1 MTSDKYDVLLEILGY
16 GSMQFKLSCETIDK
30 HYEGACEFAEEIG
43 IKISYEDQYSL
54 VLWNDEVNDM
64 IHVVVAL
71 YEVCKLSNEDAMR
84 IMLKAHKKGKSIV
97 KTGTFK
103 EMDSMKAGLNDRNLS
118 ASIHQS
124 KS

>member
-1 MTSDKYDVLLEILGY
+1 MTADKYDVLLELLGFKSTQY
-16 GSMQFKLSCETIDK
+16 KLSAESIDR
-30 HYEGACEFAEEIG
+30 HYEGACELAEEIG

-64 IHVVVAL
+64 IHVVLAL

-84 IMLKAHKKGKSIV
+84 VMLKAHKKGKSIA
-97 KTGTFK
+97 KIGTYK
-103 EMDSMKAGLNDRNLS
+103 EMDSMRAGLNKRNLT
-118 ASIHQS
+118 ASIHLS

>member
-1 MTSDKYDVLLEILGY
+1 MTADKYDVLLVLLGY
-16 GSMQFKLSCETIDK
+16 ESKQCKLSTETIDR
-30 HYEGACEFAEEIG
+30 HYEGACELAEEIG
-43 IKISYEDQYSL
+43 IEISYEDQYSL

-64 IHVVVAL
+64 IHVVLAL

-84 IMLKAHKKGKSIV
+84 VMLKAHKKGKSIV
-97 KTGTFK
+97 KNGTYK
-103 EMDSMKAGLNDRNLS
+103 EMDSMRAGLNKRNLT